1 MKTEV
6 RYACIAA
13 GAIFSFCLTGCQTE
27 ETFVPV
33 TEGEEITFGS
43 SLPGAVST
51 KTIYGDEIVTD
62 GTGRRY
68 YPVYWAD
75 NDCIAVYCPE
85 SSNTVRADYMI
96 TPAKDTDGNPT
107 NTSAAVTK
115 TGEVGLQWGSASK
128 HNFYGFYPAKAVS
141 GVDGDGLIQASVPVL
156 QDPVRFEESTVD
168 GHKVIRGIANT
179 DYAYMWAYTQVDKDK
194 MEAGTDVPLTFH
206 PLNTILEITING
218 PATNSAP
225 IKISSININAVDPDG
240 AGQNIY
246 LTGDFEC
253 DFTGIKDGTGT
264 TPTCE
269 ISGNLSEVRNRI
281 TISCYDEAKK
291 DFIELAPGDKLVLQ
305 AYLLPNDDGFEKQTL
320 QISVSPLNSA
330 NLVKTLQTDQI
341 LAHKVNL
348 VSLPALKTGG
358 TNYWMDSLDP
368 TIYIT
373 ELSLPGSKFS
383 ILTEANNSNIIY
395 QNATIQ
401 QQFNTGVRAFI
412 VQTGA
417 LYDARIIGGFREGE
431 LYACVDSRRLDNV
444 RDIIKELGECI
455 DNAHAEGKDN
465 EYVFLQLTFDGGATD
480 NQAVN
485 WSYGDERGWIE
496 TVEYAVKEYCKDSEL
511 GKYIYQDEILPT
523 TTIDDV
529 KGKIVL
535 KVNYNNTTMGN
546 YIPANSGVPCLFS
559 LWKTAYVEG
568 GVPMKWGS
576 SNVNRQTEL
585 TWLYQE
591 VTTVGMDG
599 TGLGEEGPNG
609 NTSLSDKK
617 QYVSYLFTESVKA
630 YQENKDFST
639 WFMNDLGGC
648 LVGRPYSN
656 SLSSEG
662 VVALTKEMSV
672 FAVQQLQE
680 RSENA
685 SLGLIFFNFADN
697 LPESGQEYGTASLIQ
712 TVVDNN
718 FKFALR
724 KDSPSAGTAAS
735 RPVTRS
741 SDGWDE

>member
-1 MKTEV
+1 M
-6 RYACIAA
+6 
-13 GAIFSFCLTGCQTE
+13 
-27 ETFVPV
+27 
-33 TEGEEITFGS
+33 
-43 SLPGAVST
+43 
-51 KTIYGDEIVTD
+51 
-62 GTGRRY
+62 
-68 YPVYWAD
+68 
-75 NDCIAVYCPE
+75 
-85 SSNTVRADYMI
+85 
-96 TPAKDTDGNPT
+96 
-107 NTSAAVTK
+107 
-115 TGEVGLQWGSASK
+115 
-128 HNFYGFYPAKAVS
+128 
-141 GVDGDGLIQASVPVL
+141 VL
-156 QDPVRFEESTVD
+156 
-168 GHKVIRGIANT
+168 
-179 DYAYMWAYTQVDKDK
+179 
-194 MEAGTDVPLTFH
+194 
-206 PLNTILEITING
+206 
-218 PATNSAP
+218 
-225 IKISSININAVDPDG
+225 
-240 AGQNIY
+240 
-246 LTGDFEC
+246 
-253 DFTGIKDGTGT
+253 
-264 TPTCE
+264 
-269 ISGNLSEVRNRI
+269 
-281 TISCYDEAKK
+281 
-291 DFIELAPGDKLVLQ
+291 
-305 AYLLPNDDGFEKQTL
+305 
-320 QISVSPLNSA
+320 
-330 NLVKTLQTDQI
+330 
-341 LAHKVNL
+341 
-348 VSLPALKTGG
+348 
-358 TNYWMDSLDP
+358 
-368 TIYIT
+368 
-373 ELSLPGSKFS
+373 
-383 ILTEANNSNIIY
+383 
-395 QNATIQ
+395 
-401 QQFNTGVRAFI
+401 
-412 VQTGA
+412 
-417 LYDARIIGGFREGE
+417 
-431 LYACVDSRRLDNV
+431 
-444 RDIIKELGECI
+444 
-455 DNAHAEGKDN
+455 
-465 EYVFLQLTFDGGATD
+465 
-480 NQAVN
+480 
-485 WSYGDERGWIE
+485 
-496 TVEYAVKEYCKDSEL
+496 
-511 GKYIYQDEILPT
+511 DEILPT

-559 LWKTAYVEG
+559 LWETAYVEG